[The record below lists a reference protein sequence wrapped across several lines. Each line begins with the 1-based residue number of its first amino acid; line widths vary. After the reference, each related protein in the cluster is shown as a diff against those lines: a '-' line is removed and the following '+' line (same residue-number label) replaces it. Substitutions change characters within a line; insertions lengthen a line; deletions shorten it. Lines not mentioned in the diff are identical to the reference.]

1 MSESDKYSAG
11 PQALG
16 YLYQPRLA
24 LLELFDYSDDTGLL
38 IEGQDDLEFVG
49 DGDARS
55 LGSLKHKSPDGV
67 LTDLSSDFW
76 KSSRIW
82 LERYRASGRSSSR
95 LQFYLFTTE
104 RVSDSSFLNSF
115 VPHANGPTEDVLEH
129 FTAALSRGST
139 SLIGEVQDLFSSLS
153 DEERLD
159 FLGRVKIFDSS
170 PRITDIQDKLLDTW
184 LKIVRRE
191 HKTAVLER
199 FEGWWHNRTIAQI
212 AGEQPEPI
220 YVAEAADKLASI
232 ADEYRSDNLPINFL
246 GKRPSEVDPE
256 NDNRIFVHQLRFLGI
271 STERIQSAI
280 IDYYRA
286 FQQRS
291 LWAREDLLV
300 PDEMEEYEERL
311 IDEWSRYKNMLVES
325 LGSNRSDIALLSVG
339 QKLFNWAE
347 FETGFLRIRERV
359 TEAYVVRG
367 AFHILANETPTPRVY
382 WHPEFL
388 HRLEDLLE
396 VHR

>member
-16 YLYQPRLA
+16 YLYQPKLA

-38 IEGQDDLEFVG
+38 IEGQDDLEFIGEG
-49 DGDARS
+49 DERS

-82 LERYRASGRSSSR
+82 LERYQASGRSSSN

-104 RVSDSSFLNSF
+104 RVSDRSFLNKF
-115 VPHANGPTEDVLEH
+115 VPHSNSPAEEVLEN
-129 FTAALSRGST
+129 FFAALSRGST
-139 SLIGEVQDLFSSLS
+139 SLMGEVRELFDSLS

-291 LWAREDLLV
+291 LWAREHLLV

-325 LGSNRSDIALLSVG
+325 LGSNRSETALLRVG

-367 AFHILANETPTPRVY
+367 AFHILANESPTPRVY

-396 VHR
+396 VVR